1 MDRNGGGTMSAST
14 EMKLPAEV
22 VTQCFRRDIDLSL
35 FGYEGTLALLTLD
48 NGLDFNRPNTFGE
61 AGLLLL
67 DEMLD
72 QVRTDASVHAVA
84 ITGKPY
90 ILAAGADLSRIPYVS
105 KREQALEMGKLGH
118 NVFRKLGELGKPT
131 FGFING
137 LALGGGLEIA
147 LHCDYRTI
155 ATSANVALPEVF
167 LGLVPGWGG
176 AYLLPRLIGPESAV
190 QVIALNALNNN
201 KMLNGTE
208 AFEMGIADEVFSP
221 ADFLEHSASFVAS
234 ILSGKKAMIRT
245 DYTAVSENW
254 DRAIATGKAAAF
266 KKYGGAQIA
275 APTRALELI
284 AAARTNTRDQGFE
297 AEDQRLADLVMTDE
311 LRASLYAF
319 NLIQKKSKKVEGAPK
334 PALARK
340 VTRVGIVGA
349 GLMASQL
356 ALLFV
361 RRLKVPV
368 VMTDIDQPRADKGVA
383 YVQAEIAKLASK
395 GRITQDAAN
404 RLTGLISGSV
414 DPRVFA
420 NCDFVLEAVFEEM
433 SVKQKLF
440 AQLEEIISPE
450 CVLATNTS
458 SLLVEK
464 MSKHLSHPE
473 RVVGFHFFNPVALM
487 PLLEVARTQFTNDES
502 VATAIAVGK
511 ELKKTMVIVKDA
523 PGFVVNRLL
532 SIFWGEVTDAFDE
545 GTPFD
550 VADNALSPLGL
561 PMTPFALFGLV
572 GPGVALHVSGIL
584 HDTLGD
590 RFGVSEN
597 LKSIVEAGVKAF
609 YIKDETGKHVPNP
622 AAFALVK
629 QGDAASSS
637 EQVRERA
644 LVALANEARLMLDEG
659 VVATPAEIDLC
670 MMLGAGWP
678 LRLGGI
684 LPYLDNTGVSE
695 KATGQRFHSKGIASL
710 PA

>member
-1 MDRNGGGTMSAST
+1 MSMSP
-14 EMKLPAEV
+14 EMKSPDEV
-22 VTQCFRRDIDLSL
+22 ITKCLRRDIDLSI
-35 FGYEGTLALLTLD
+35 FGHNGTLALLTLD
-48 NGLDFNRPNTFGE
+48 NGLDYNRPNTFGE
-61 AGLLLL
+61 AGLKLLG
-67 DEMLD
+67 EMLD
-72 QVRTDASVHAVA
+72 QVRDDASVNAVA
-84 ITGKPY
+84 VTGKPY
-90 ILAAGADLSRIPYVS
+90 ILAAGADLSRIPSVS

-118 NVFRKLGELGKPT
+118 DVFRKLGELGKPT

-147 LHCDYRTI
+147 LHCDYRTV

-176 AYLLPRLIGPESAV
+176 AYLLPRLIGPEAAV
-190 QVIALNALNNN
+190 QVIAINALNNN
-201 KMLNGTE
+201 KMLTGQA
-208 AFEMGIADEVFSP
+208 AFEIGIADEIFSP
-221 ADFLEHSASFVAS
+221 ADFLEHSTTFVAQ
-234 ILSGKKAMIRT
+234 ILSGKKALIRT
-245 DYTAVSENW
+245 DHTTDSATWNL
-254 DRAIATGKAAAF
+254 AIATGTAAAN
-266 KKYGGAQIA
+266 KKYGGAAVA
-275 APTRALELI
+275 APARALELV

-297 AEDQRLADLVMTDE
+297 AENQTLADLVMTDE

-340 VTRVGIVGA
+340 VTRVGVVGA

-356 ALLFV
+356 ALLFI
-361 RRLKVPV
+361 RRLKLPV
-368 VMTDIDQPRADKGVA
+368 VMTDIDQPRVDKGVS
-383 YVQAEIAKLASK
+383 YVHSEIAKLASK
-395 GRITQDAAN
+395 GRITQDTAN
-404 RLTGLISGSV
+404 RLTGLVSGSV
-414 DPRVFA
+414 DPHVFA
-420 NCDFVLEAVFEEM
+420 DCDFVIEAVFEEM
-433 SVKQKLF
+433 GVKQKLF
-440 AQLEEIISPE
+440 TELEKIISPE

-458 SLLVEK
+458 SLLVEE

-487 PLLEVARTQFTNDES
+487 PLLEVARTKFTNDES

-550 VADNALSPLGL
+550 VADNSLSELGL

-572 GPGVALHVSGIL
+572 GPGVALHVSEIL
-584 HDTLGD
+584 HRTLGD
-590 RFGVSEN
+590 RFGVSQN
-597 LKSIVEAGVKAF
+597 MKSIVEAGVKTF
-609 YIKDETGKHVPNP
+609 YIKDESGKHIPNP
-622 AAFALVK
+622 EALALVK
-629 QGDAASSS
+629 QGTAASTS
-637 EQVRERA
+637 EQVRDRA
-644 LVALANEARLMLDEG
+644 LVAFAKEARLMLDEG
-659 VVATPAEIDLC
+659 VVATPDEIDLC

>member
-1 MDRNGGGTMSAST
+1 MSTSV
-14 EMKLPAEV
+14 EKVSPIEV
-22 VTQCFRRDIDLSL
+22 ITKCLRRDIDLSL
-35 FGYEGTLALLTLD
+35 FGYEGKLALLTLD
-48 NGLDFNRPNTFGE
+48 NGLDYNRPNTFGLQSLN
-61 AGLLLL
+61 LLSDVL
-67 DEMLD
+67 DE
-72 QVRTDASVHAVA
+72 VREDASVSAVA

-90 ILAAGADLSRIPYVS
+90 ILAAGADLSGISLVRN
-105 KREQALEMGKLGH
+105 REQAMGVSKLGH
-118 NVFRKLGELGKPT
+118 DVFRKLGELGKPT

-137 LALGGGLEIA
+137 LALGGGLEVA

-155 ATSANVALPEVF
+155 ATSATVALPEVF

-176 AYLLPRLIGPESAV
+176 AYLLPRLIGPEAAV
-190 QVIALNALNNN
+190 QVIIANALNNN
-201 KMLNGTE
+201 KMLSG
-208 AFEMGIADEVFSP
+208 ADALNLGVADAAFSP
-221 ADFLEHSASFVAS
+221 ADFLENSAVFAAQ
-234 ILSGKKAMIRT
+234 ILSGKRSVNREDHT
-245 DYTAVSENW
+245 GNPSVW
-254 DRAIATGKAAAF
+254 DRAIASGTAAAL
-266 KKYGGAQIA
+266 KKYGGTEIA
-275 APTRALELI
+275 SPTRALELI
-284 AAARTNTRDQGFE
+284 AGARTSTRDEGFS
-297 AEDQRLADLVMTDE
+297 AEDQALADLVMTDE

-334 PALARK
+334 PSLAHK
-340 VTRVGIVGA
+340 VTRVGVVGA

-368 VMTDIDQPRADKGVA
+368 VMTDIDQLRVDTGVA
-383 YVQAEIAKLASK
+383 YVRAEIVKLVDK

-404 RLTGLISGSV
+404 RLTELVSGSI
-414 DPRVFA
+414 DPQVFHD
-420 NCDFVLEAVFEEM
+420 CDFVIEAIFEEM

-440 AQLEEIISPE
+440 TQLETIISPE

-458 SLLVEK
+458 SLLVEE

-487 PLLEVARTQFTNDES
+487 PLLEVARTQYTNDES

-511 ELKKTMVIVKDA
+511 ELKKTMIIVKDA

-532 SIFWGEVTDAFDE
+532 SIFWGEITDAADE

-550 VADNALSPLGL
+550 VADNSMAPLGL

-572 GPGVALHVSGIL
+572 GPGVALHVSQIL
-584 HDTLGD
+584 RKTLGD
-590 RFGVSEN
+590 RFSVSPN
-597 LKSIVEAGVKAF
+597 MKSIVDAGIKTF
-609 YIKDETGKHVPNP
+609 YIRDDSGKIIPNP
-622 AAFALVK
+622 AAFSLIK
-629 QGDAASSS
+629 QGDSASSA

-644 LVALANEARLMLDEG
+644 LVALAKEARMMLDEG
-659 VVATPAEIDLC
+659 VVSTPDEIDLC

-684 LPYLDNTGVSE
+684 LPYLDSSGISE

>member
-1 MDRNGGGTMSAST
+1 MSTST
-14 EMKLPAEV
+14 ETKMPAEV
-22 VTQCFRRDIDLSL
+22 VTKCLRRDIDLSI
-35 FGYEGTLALLTLD
+35 FGYNGTLALLTLD
-48 NGLDFNRPNTFGE
+48 NGLEYTRPNTFGE
-61 AGLLLL
+61 AGLFSLRA
-67 DEMLD
+67 MLD
-72 QVRTDASVHAVA
+72 QVRDDATINAVA
-84 ITGKPY
+84 VTGKPY

-105 KREQALEMGKLGH
+105 KREQALDMGKLGH
-118 NVFRKLGELGKPT
+118 DVFRKLGELGKPT

-176 AYLLPRLIGPESAV
+176 AYLLPRLIGPEAAV
-190 QVIALNALNNN
+190 KVIAVNALSNNR
-201 KMLNGTE
+201 MLTGLE
-208 AFEMGIADEVFSP
+208 ALEIGIADEAFSP
-221 ADFLEHSASFVAS
+221 ADFLEHSAAFVAQ
-234 ILSGKKAMIRT
+234 ILSGKKTISRKDHT
-245 DYTAVSENW
+245 TNSENW
-254 DRAIATGKAAAF
+254 NRAIATGTAAAL

-275 APTRALELI
+275 APTRALELV
-284 AAARTNTRDQGFE
+284 AASRTSTRDQGFE
-297 AEDQRLADLVMTDE
+297 AENQTLADLVMTDE

-361 RRLKVPV
+361 RRLKLPV
-368 VMTDIDQPRADKGVA
+368 VMTDIDQPRVDKGVS
-383 YVQAEIAKLASK
+383 YVHAEITKLAVK
-395 GRITQDAAN
+395 GRITQDTAN

-414 DPRVFA
+414 DPHVFA
-420 NCDFVLEAVFEEM
+420 ECNFVLEAVFEEM

-440 AQLEEIISPE
+440 TELETIILPE

-458 SLLVEK
+458 SLLVEE

-550 VADNALSPLGL
+550 VADNSLSPLGL

-572 GPGVALHVSGIL
+572 GPGVALHVSQIL
-584 HDTLGD
+584 NTTLGD
-590 RFGVSEN
+590 RFGVSQN
-597 LKSIVEAGVKAF
+597 MKSVVEAGVRTF
-609 YIKDETGKHVPNP
+609 YIKDESGKLIANP
-622 AAFALVK
+622 AALALVK
-629 QGDAASSS
+629 QGNAASTSV
-637 EQVRERA
+637 QVRDRA
-644 LVALANEARLMLDEG
+644 LVALAKEARLMLDEG
-659 VVATPAEIDLC
+659 VVATPDEIDLC

>member
-1 MDRNGGGTMSAST
+1 MSTSSETIPAEKT
-14 EMKLPAEV
+14 PAEV
-22 VTQCFRRDIDLSL
+22 ITKCLRRDIDLSL
-35 FGYEGTLALLTLD
+35 FGYDGTLALLTLD

-67 DEMLD
+67 DAILD
-72 QVRTDASVHAVA
+72 QVRDDAGVQAVA

-105 KREQALEMGKLGH
+105 RREQALEMGKLGH
-118 NVFRKLGELGKPT
+118 RVFRKLGELGKPT

-155 ATSANVALPEVF
+155 AASANVALPEVF

-190 QVIALNALNNN
+190 QVIVLNALNNN
-201 KMLNGTE
+201 KMLTGNE
-208 AFEMGIADEVFSP
+208 AFDIGIADEVFSP
-221 ADFLEHSASFVAS
+221 ADFLEHSSAFVAS
-234 ILSGKKAMIRT
+234 ILNGKKAMIRKDHT
-245 DYTAVSENW
+245 TLSENW
-254 DRAIATGKAAAF
+254 DRAMATGTAAAF

-275 APTRALELI
+275 APTRALELV
-284 AAARTNTRDQGFE
+284 AASRRNSRDQGFD
-297 AEDQRLADLVMTDE
+297 AENQSLADLVMSDE

-334 PALARK
+334 PTLARK

-356 ALLFV
+356 ALLFI
-361 RRLKVPV
+361 RRLKLPV
-368 VMTDIDQPRADKGVA
+368 VMTDIDQPRVDKGVA
-383 YVQAEIAKLASK
+383 YVHSEITKLASK

-404 RLTGLISGSV
+404 RLIGLVSGSV
-414 DPRVFA
+414 DPHVFA
-420 NCDFVLEAVFEEM
+420 DCDFVLEAVFEEM

-440 AQLEEIISPE
+440 TELETIVSPE
-450 CVLATNTS
+450 CVIATNTS
-458 SLLVEK
+458 SLLVEE

-545 GTPFD
+545 GTPFEI
-550 VADNALSPLGL
+550 ADNALSPLGL

-572 GPGVALHVSGIL
+572 GPGVALHVSEIL
-584 HDTLGD
+584 HRTLGD

-597 LKSIVEAGVKAF
+597 MASIVGAGVKTF
-609 YIKDETGKHVPNP
+609 YIKDESGKLIPNP
-622 AAFALVK
+622 AAFTLVK
-629 QGDAASSS
+629 QGDTESTS

-644 LVALANEARLMLDEG
+644 LIALATEARLMLDEG
-659 VVATPAEIDLC
+659 VVATPDEIDLC

-684 LPYLDNTGVSE
+684 LPYLDNTGVSQR
-695 KATGQRFHSKGIASL
+695 ATGQRFHSKGIASL